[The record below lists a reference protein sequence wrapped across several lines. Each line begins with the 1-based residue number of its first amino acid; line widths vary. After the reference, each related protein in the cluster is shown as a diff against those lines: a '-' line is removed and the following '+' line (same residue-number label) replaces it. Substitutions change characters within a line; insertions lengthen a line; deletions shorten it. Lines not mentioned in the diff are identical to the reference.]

1 MLAIR
6 INDMTCGGCAKRVQR
21 AIAAVDAHA
30 QVEVSIVQRL
40 VRISATK
47 PPAALLAAIRD
58 AGYTPEEVTEPAA

>member
-1 MLAIR
+1 MITIR
-6 INDMTCGGCAKRVQR
+6 INDMTCGGCAKRIQR

-40 VRISATK
+40 LRVSSTMLSG
-47 PPAALLAAIRD
+47 ALLAAIRD